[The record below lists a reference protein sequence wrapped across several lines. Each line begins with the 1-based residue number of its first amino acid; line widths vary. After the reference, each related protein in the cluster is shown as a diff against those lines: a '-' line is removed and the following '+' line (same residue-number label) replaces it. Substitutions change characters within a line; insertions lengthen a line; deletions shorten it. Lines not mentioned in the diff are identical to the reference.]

1 MRQRRS
7 EQLGSLSA
15 NNDGLKVENQQ
26 LQHQIAQIA
35 GQNRDL
41 VAENAQLKEE
51 LLALKQQM
59 MTIKNPVGPP
69 HETGSSWFQNICIFA
84 CHWVRVSG
92 MLASGHRGY
101 KLHLVFFQRLG

>member
-35 GQNRDL
+35 TQNRDL
-41 VAENAQLKEE
+41 VTENQQLKEE
-51 LLALKQQM
+51 LQALKQQLLAV
-59 MTIKNPVGPP
+59 K
-69 HETGSSWFQNICIFA
+69 GSVSIGALIHSVRFSLMPCTCKAFILIGA
-84 CHWVRVSG
+84 CQ
-92 MLASGHRGY
+92 LT
-101 KLHLVFFQRLG
+101 RLFKEPSSK